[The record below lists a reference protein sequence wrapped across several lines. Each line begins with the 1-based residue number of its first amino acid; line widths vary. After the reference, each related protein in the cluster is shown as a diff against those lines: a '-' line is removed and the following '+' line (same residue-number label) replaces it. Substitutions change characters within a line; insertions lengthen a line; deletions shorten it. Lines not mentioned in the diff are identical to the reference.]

1 MRGLSLYV
9 ANARQFKQDLERIPA
24 ELLCKKTEC
33 NSFQGCYYQS
43 IMYSCEGSLLRFTP
57 KKGEKTRSQCIVSKF
72 TYREI
77 SQQAIE
83 PSAADSLRHHNLYSR
98 LCFSRGHT
106 DNLFLPQR
114 NAVTLAAGTREMK
127 NKREHCL
134 QPCQTA

>member
-1 MRGLSLYV
+1 MDQALFTLYMQDSKL
-9 ANARQFKQDLERIPA
+9 NQDLYGIPA
-24 ELLCKKTEC
+24 ELLCKKKTTPRVLNC
-33 NSFQGCYYQS
+33 RISKY
-43 IMYSCEGSLLRFTP
+43 EGSHLQFTSE
-57 KKGEKTRSQCIVSKF
+57 KGEKTRSRCIVSKF

-83 PSAADSLRHHNLYSR
+83 PSAADSLRHHNLYAR

-106 DNLFLPQR
+106 DNLFVPQP
-114 NAVTLAAGTREMK
+114 NAATWAAGTREMK